1 MDPLDEAIKLVVLLR
16 DVEAVCEKKRHSAE
30 AMRELG
36 LFVGSLKQAFEFLE
50 RREILIDN
58 FEPRGPMDAYFL
70 KQFESR
76 HCFQDLRCA
85 CDSLVQ
91 VLKVPRSLWNM
102 ATLIQRLRSLRVT
115 VVTSVQTNMHVDLAS
130 DEERRQEEED
140 AQRKRQE
147 MPKNILQAQGA
158 LKAFP
163 HSVRRNFSSFGAGS
177 HPLAPPELLLR
188 SLPAPAQTSRAT
200 EPSDEPV
207 LDPELD
213 LNRYLGSDRN
223 CALPKRDAS
232 PARPSATT
240 TSSDSSLSPMTET
253 TTTTSSDSSL
263 SPTAETTTE
272 TEAFFADVSNEAL
285 TMMMMMLWGR
295 APRRVARSD
304 GVDFG
309 VWVQVLANLEA
320 SQESQAQQRSRP
332 TEDEMAE
339 WFEDPITGEIMSDPI
354 KCTDGRTYDRW
365 TIIDHQLVKCPYD
378 ASMVDFRIAFDDI
391 DMRARLFRAFPD
403 KEQAYRAR
411 RLAHRQTALD
421 HVRRGEH
428 RDALAKLNHVLQ
440 WNANDEE
447 CKAQRDR
454 VMLLLLPAPD
464 ARQPASASGATPAP
478 ASSGARSSLRR
489 RIRRCS
495 LIGWLLRLRSR

>member
-272 TEAFFADVSNEAL
+272 TEAFFADV
-285 TMMMMMLWGR
+285 
-295 APRRVARSD
+295 
-304 GVDFG
+304 
-309 VWVQVLANLEA
+309 LANLEA